1 LPDSLA
7 GTEAAISMA
16 TLNAQ
21 LAQELRGK
29 IKGIVRADEPMS
41 KHTSFVIG
49 GPADIFAEPAD
60 IDDIS
65 LLLHEAD
72 RLGLPWTAVGD
83 GQNLLVADRGIRG
96 IVIRLGK
103 PMSYIR
109 VDGNLV
115 VAGAGAKLTKTMDV
129 SIRHSLAGLEGCTGV
144 PGTVGGGI
152 VMNAGTRYGFV
163 GDVTKNVTVVE
174 SNGMVRVLTP
184 EDIQFGYRSSGLEG
198 RKLIVAEAQFE
209 LRPGNQQELTST
221 VQRLKRRRSQT
232 QPTAVKSA
240 GCVFRNP
247 GEEHASRMIDEAGA
261 KGLRIGD
268 AEVSE
273 KHANYLINA
282 GGATASQ
289 IRELG
294 DKVRQMVRDRF
305 GVLLEYEVK
314 MIGDWEDSE

>member
-1 LPDSLA
+1 MTAS
-7 GTEAAISMA
+7 
-16 TLNAQ
+16 NAQ
-21 LAQELRGK
+21 LAQDLRGK

-60 IDDIS
+60 TDDIS
-65 LLLHEAD
+65 ALLQEAG

-109 VDGNLV
+109 VDGSLV
-115 VAGAGAKLTKTMDV
+115 TAGAGAKLTKTMDV
-129 SIRHSLAGLEGCTGV
+129 AIQHSLAGLEGCTGV
-144 PGTVGGGI
+144 PGTVGGAI
-152 VMNAGTRYGFV
+152 VMNAGTRYGWV
-163 GDVTKNVTVVE
+163 GDVTKSVTVVE
-174 SNGMVRVLTP
+174 SDGRVRVLTP
-184 EDIQFGYRSSGLEG
+184 DEVEFGYRSSGLQG
-198 RKLIVAEAQFE
+198 KKLIVAEAQFE
-209 LRPGNQQELTST
+209 LQPGNQQELTST

-232 QPTAVKSA
+232 QPSAVKSA

-247 GEEHASRMIDEAGA
+247 DNEHASQMIDEVGA

-273 KHANYLINA
+273 KHANYLINT
-282 GGATASQ
+282 GGATAAQ

-294 DKVRQMVRDRF
+294 EKVRQMVQDRF